1 MQTKIIVTVILILG
15 FLLRVINISNNP
27 LSLYGDELT
36 IVQDAYSLYKT
47 GSDQLGNRFPLTFQM
62 GAGRPAGYVYASIP
76 IVAFFGPTALAVRM
90 LSILSGLGI
99 IALIYLLGKRL
110 FSQKVGLC
118 AAFIAAVSPWDIA
131 LSRGGFEAHF
141 ALFLVLLGTYF
152 FIKAK
157 ENTLF
162 YLISALSFGLT
173 LHTYPTYKI
182 SLVLFLPL
190 LLWYQGGAGK
200 KHFFAGMVVFF
211 LLGILAFS
219 QTFIGGSEV
228 RFSAINVFSQEK
240 LKEEI
245 LQKINFERTISSL
258 PANLVPYFHN
268 KPVEYAKVLIGNYL
282 QNFSMDFL
290 ILHGDRNPRH
300 NMATMGEIY
309 FVEII
314 FIFIGLLTLWQKN
327 RKIFVFIVSWLV
339 LAPIPTAI
347 VDLPHALR
355 SSFMLPPLVIISAI
369 GLNFLINKKMQIILA
384 VLFFV
389 FIIQFA
395 FFIQKLYFLAPS
407 EYSNF
412 WSYSAKVAS
421 GLAMQGQS
429 KYKYIF
435 LSDAIDSIEFAY
447 PVYSKV
453 DPAQVILQNKD
464 NIKIGNYKFKKF
476 DNVYIGH
483 IPKGDINQFV
493 ENLDGT
499 VLFIGNPDLKD
510 AIRNYETIL
519 DQKGLSIL
527 AIKKVYK

>member
-1 MQTKIIVTVILILG
+1 
-15 FLLRVINISNNP
+15 
-27 LSLYGDELT
+27 
-36 IVQDAYSLYKT
+36 
-47 GSDQLGNRFPLTFQM
+47 
-62 GAGRPAGYVYASIP
+62 
-76 IVAFFGPTALAVRM
+76 
-90 LSILSGLGI
+90 
-99 IALIYLLGKRL
+99 
-110 FSQKVGLC
+110 
-118 AAFIAAVSPWDIA
+118 
-131 LSRGGFEAHF
+131 
-141 ALFLVLLGTYF
+141 
-152 FIKAK
+152 
-157 ENTLF
+157 
-162 YLISALSFGLT
+162 
-173 LHTYPTYKI
+173 
-182 SLVLFLPL
+182 
-190 LLWYQGGAGK
+190 
-200 KHFFAGMVVFF
+200 
-211 LLGILAFS
+211 
-219 QTFIGGSEV
+219 
-228 RFSAINVFSQEK
+228 
-240 LKEEI
+240 
-245 LQKINFERTISSL
+245 
-258 PANLVPYFHN
+258 
-268 KPVEYAKVLIGNYL
+268 
-282 QNFSMDFL
+282 
-290 ILHGDRNPRH
+290 
-300 NMATMGEIY
+300 
-309 FVEII
+309 
-314 FIFIGLLTLWQKN
+314 
-327 RKIFVFIVSWLV
+327 
-339 LAPIPTAI
+339 
-347 VDLPHALR
+347 
-355 SSFMLPPLVIISAI
+355 VIISAI

>member
-76 IVAFFGPTALAVRM
+76 FVAFFGPTALAVRM

-190 LLWYQGGAGK
+190 LFWYQGVRNK
-200 KHFFAGMVVFF
+200 KYFFIGVILFF
-211 LLGILAFS
+211 ILGLSALS
-219 QTFIGGSEV
+219 QTFIGGSEK
-228 RFSAINVFSQEK
+228 RFSSINIFSQDK
-240 LKEEI
+240 LKRVIE
-245 LQKINFERTISSL
+245 QKINLERTITDFPQSFSK
-258 PANLVPYFHN
+258 YFHN
-268 KPVEYAKVLIGNYL
+268 KPIEYAKVLIENYL
-282 QNFSMDFL
+282 QNFSVDFL

-300 NMATMGEIY
+300 NMATMGQIY
-309 FVEII
+309 FAE
-314 FIFIGLLTLWQKN
+314 FILVVIGLFSYWQ
-327 RKIFVFIVSWLV
+327 RKRKTILFLIVWLI
-339 LAPIPTAI
+339 LAPIPTAFI
-347 VDLPHALR
+347 DLPHALR
-355 SSFMLPPLVIISAI
+355 SAFMIPPLAIISGL
-369 GLNFLINKKMQIILA
+369 GLNQLYLQKNKMTLLLIGIL
-384 VLFFV
+384 L
-389 FIIQFA
+389 IIQFT
-395 FFIQKLYFLAPS
+395 FFIQKLFFLAPR

-412 WSYSAKVAS
+412 WSYLAKRAS
-421 GLAMQGQS
+421 EQALINQ
-429 KYKYIF
+429 KNYDYIF
-435 LSDAIDSIEFAY
+435 LSDKIDAIEFAF
-447 PVYSKV
+447 PVYAV
-453 DPAQVILQNKD
+453 IEPDQVIDQNKHITSLD
-464 NIKIGNYKFKKF
+464 KYNFKKF
-476 DNVYIGH
+476 SNVYIGN
-483 IPKGDINQFV
+483 IPDEEKKLFLDNLKKPYLYIGLPDDRKYLNDYEIIN
-493 ENLDGT
+493 ND
-499 VLFIGNPDLKD
+499 DL
-510 AIRNYETIL
+510 
-519 DQKGLSIL
+519 LSSL
-527 AIKKVYK
+527 LIKR